1 MTKIDWPNHFVGF
14 FSALFGILIAFE
26 LDEWKESRKDDK
38 IADNA
43 FIRMQQEIDM
53 NRNMLRG
60 MVTVNLQM
68 IGDLEGQVLDKVDNR
83 LMFTGTAEQ
92 ALAVNNT
99 APLSSIAFVQMPQ
112 GDRKQ
117 NTQAAL
123 HVVFSGLTVPVIYSS
138 AWESARTIGALN
150 NMSYEKVLTLSSLY
164 NPPRILDELTEVRAL
179 LRNADD
185 IDSKAELQ
193 HLLDELDESYRII
206 AAELDQLDAFAA
218 MLDQME

>member
-1 MTKIDWPNHFVGF
+1 MTRIDWPNHFVGF

-26 LDEWKESRKDDK
+26 LDEWKEDRKDDK

-43 FIRMQQEIDM
+43 FVRMQQEIDM

-99 APLSSIAFVQMPQ
+99 APLSSIAFVQMPE
-112 GDRKQ
+112 DRKQ

-123 HVVFSGLTVPVIYSS
+123 HVVFSGLTVPVIHSS

-185 IDSKAELQ
+185 VDSKAELQ